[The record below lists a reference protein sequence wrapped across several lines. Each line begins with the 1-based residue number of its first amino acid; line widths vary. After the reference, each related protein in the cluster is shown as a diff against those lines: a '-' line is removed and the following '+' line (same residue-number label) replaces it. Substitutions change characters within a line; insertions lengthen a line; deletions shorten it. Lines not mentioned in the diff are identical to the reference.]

1 MGATIT
7 ERDVVVSGI
16 RIHCREVAGS
26 GPPAIFVHGNPTQSG
41 DWLPFL
47 ERMEGPALAFDL
59 PGFGRSDR
67 PDPDLF
73 DHSIGAYANLIEELL
88 EVVAPEGF
96 RLVVHDWGVLGLIAA
111 LRNPLR
117 IKGLVVINAVPLS
130 GDYRWHW
137 IARIWRRRGLGEAV
151 NAVNSRFGTAQLLR
165 LARPGRKRMSPE
177 FVEMVWSGWD
187 AGMSRAVLGLYR
199 SADPPVLAAMGRGLG
214 EVKSPGAHRLG
225 DRGSLHRDR
234 ARARLRGGHSRR
246 RARRGR
252 GRRALALDRPAGGG
266 RPGCRLPRRVGC
278 CR

>member
-1 MGATIT
+1 MAATII

-16 RIHCREVAGS
+16 RIRVREVAGP

-73 DHSIGAYANLIEELL
+73 DHSVGAYADVIEELL
-88 EVVAPEGF
+88 EIVAPEGF

-111 LRNPLR
+111 LRNPQR

-137 IARIWRRRGLGEAV
+137 IARIWRRRGMGEAL
-151 NAVNSRFGTAQLLR
+151 NAINSKFATAQLLR
-165 LARPGRKRMSPE
+165 LARPGRRRMTPE

-199 SADPPVLAAMGRGLG
+199 SADPPVLAAMGRRLEEVGCPALVVWGLADPYIG
-214 EVKSPGAHRLG
+214 IEHGRAFAGVLPNAELVAVGAASHWPWI
-225 DRGSLHRDR
+225 
-234 ARARLRGGHSRR
+234 
-246 RARRGR
+246 
-252 GRRALALDRPAGGG
+252 DRPEVVE
-266 RPGCRLPRRVGC
+266 RVVDFLEPSRG
-278 CR
+278 